1 MLQQKNQILNHIF
14 IQMKKKSLLILLI
27 NHQNSPNKKEN
38 MITDE
43 DKRLFCENVGSAFS
57 E

>member
-1 MLQQKNQILNHIF
+1 
-14 IQMKKKSLLILLI
+14 MKKKSLLILLI